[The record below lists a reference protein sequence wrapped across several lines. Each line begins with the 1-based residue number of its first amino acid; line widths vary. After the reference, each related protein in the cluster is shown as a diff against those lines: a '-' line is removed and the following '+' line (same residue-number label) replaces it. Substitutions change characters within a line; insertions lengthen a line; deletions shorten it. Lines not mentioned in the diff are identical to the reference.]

1 MLRLTGETA
10 IVTGGGRGIGAA
22 TARRL
27 AAEGAHVA
35 VIDRDASSAA
45 AMAAE
50 ITAAGGKAVALVADI
65 ADEAAVAGMARAA
78 EAAIGPISILVN
90 NAGIAVFNTPEDL
103 SLADWRRCM
112 AVDLDGAWL
121 CARAV
126 LPGMRS
132 ARRGAIVNIASVHS
146 FQVLKGAFPY
156 GVAKH
161 GVVGLTRAIAIE
173 YAAEGIRCNAVCPGY
188 VDTPIIDETLVG
200 HPDPDAFKRRAA
212 ALHPPGRVGRPDE
225 IAAAVL
231 FLASPEASFVNG
243 ASLMVDGG
251 RSLLYHD

>member
-1 MLRLTGETA
+1 MLRVTGETA

-27 AAEGAHVA
+27 AVEGASVA
-35 VIDRDASSAA
+35 VVDRDASSAA
-45 AMAAE
+45 AIAAE
-50 ITAAGGKAVALVADI
+50 INVAGGKAIAIVADI
-65 ADEAAVAGMARAA
+65 SDEAAVADMARAA
-78 EAAIGPISILVN
+78 EAAIGSISILVN
-90 NAGIAVFNTPEDL
+90 NAGIAVFDTPEHL

-126 LPGMRS
+126 LPGMRA
-132 ARRGAIVNIASVHS
+132 ARHGAIVNIASVHS

-161 GVVGLTRAIAIE
+161 GVVGLTRALAIE
-173 YAAEGIRCNAVCPGY
+173 YAAEGVRCNAVCPGY
-188 VDTPIIDETLVG
+188 VDTPIVDETLVG
-200 HPDPDAFKRRAA
+200 HPDPDGFKRRAA

-231 FLASPEASFVNG
+231 FLASREASFVNG